1 MAVTLLWCCER
12 CKEPTWSATFREHV
26 DRSKCH
32 AGPGPQPT
40 LGERWDAERAEREA
54 ARASKAAAGGVDVV
68 PVKL

>member
-1 MAVTLLWCCER
+1 MAIWVTDDCER
-12 CKEPTWSATFREHV
+12 CGHQRLGRSRDDV
-26 DRSKCH
+26 DHMRCH
-32 AGPGPQPT
+32 AGPGLQPT